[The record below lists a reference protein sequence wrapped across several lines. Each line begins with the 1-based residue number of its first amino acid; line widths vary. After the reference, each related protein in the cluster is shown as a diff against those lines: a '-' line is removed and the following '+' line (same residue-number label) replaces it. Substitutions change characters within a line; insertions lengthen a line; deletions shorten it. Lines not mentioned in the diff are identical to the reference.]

1 MKQLTLTVIRNA
13 KRVGKNSVS
22 YDAKHPENPIHLAPL
37 RPELRALKTAKQYAD
52 FSGFK
57 LDARNFAK
65 QICQLNALSNLPR
78 MEIRRGVV
86 TRTGG
91 AI

>member
-13 KRVGKNSVS
+13 KRVGKNSAS

-37 RPELRALKTAKQYAD
+37 RPELRAVNSVMGYAPALRKIFRNLK
-52 FSGFK
+52 
-57 LDARNFAK
+57 
-65 QICQLNALSNLPR
+65 ALSNLPR

-86 TRTGG
+86 TLTGG